1 MAEEKKTCEFR
12 AEVRKVLQILTNS
25 LYTNKEIFLRELIS
39 NASDALDKL
48 RFRQNSGETPVE
60 PDLPMEIR
68 IRLDKDNKQLTIAD
82 TGIGM
87 TEQELGDNLGII
99 ARSGSE
105 DFLAELAKH
114 AADAEKGEG
123 KPADASQII
132 GHFGVGFYSVFM
144 IASKVEVYSRP
155 AFGEGS
161 VHVWESDGLGTYT
174 VSASDAA
181 EPVRGTKIV
190 IHLKDDALEYA
201 EKYRVEG
208 VIRKHSGFIPFP
220 VFVDDEK
227 VNTQPALWREPK
239 SQITDDQYKEFYK
252 SFTYD
257 SKDPLDWLH
266 ISVDLPVQFQ
276 ALLYIPDEKQ
286 DMRLREEEYW
296 GLDLYSNRVL
306 IQHKNKDLIPIH
318 MGFFK
323 GIVDT
328 EDLPLNISRET
339 LQENRVLRKINQTIV
354 KQTLT
359 HLEKMAAD
367 DPEKYKKFWDN
378 HGTFLKFGLQQ
389 DFMNRDR
396 LLALLRFNSS
406 ASDNNEENTSLDD
419 YMKRGLEGQKTIW
432 FVTAPNREAAKINPY
447 MDRFRKKGIEVLFFY
462 EALDEF
468 VMDGQGKYKE
478 WEIKSI
484 EKAED
489 KELEAFADKE
499 DDKPK
504 AAPLSEED
512 EKSFSDLLAKMKEVL
527 DGKVKDVIVS
537 SKLADS
543 PAVLSSE
550 DGMTSAMDKFMRHMG
565 KDNTIPVKTLEVNRE
580 HPLLRS
586 MLRIYKADAN
596 DAILGN
602 LINGLFDSAQLMDG
616 FIRDP
621 QELSSRNSKLLE
633 QSAAWYT
640 EVRKI

>member
-174 VSASDAA
+174 VSASDAS

-512 EKSFSDLLAKMKEVL
+512 EKSFSDLLAKMKELL